1 MAMEQFIRLREQNGE
16 VLTLPVTREP
26 RPHSAERVL
35 AAAGH
40 QGVRENLHYDLEL
53 PGDWD
58 CTRGRGIPLT
68 GSPSTVSGTAA
79 GT

>member
-40 QGVRENLHYDLEL
+40 QGVRETSTTTWNCRETGTAQG
-53 PGDWD
+53 PGY
-58 CTRGRGIPLT
+58 PLT